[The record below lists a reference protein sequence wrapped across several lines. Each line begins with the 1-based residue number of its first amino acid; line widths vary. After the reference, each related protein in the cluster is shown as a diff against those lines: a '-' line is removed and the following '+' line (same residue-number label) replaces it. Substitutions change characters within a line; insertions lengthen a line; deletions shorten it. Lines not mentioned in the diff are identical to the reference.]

1 MRSKTLTQ
9 YLHQLNQINQI
20 NQSFIMTC
28 VVRYA
33 VLFGY
38 VEGIL

>member
-9 YLHQLNQINQI
+9 YLHQLNQI